1 MLKCGY
7 VKKKCEHGKQKS
19 QCKACYGSGICEHG
33 SQKSR
38 CTKCH
43 GSQICEH
50 GRRKQY
56 CKACNGSQICEH
68 GRHKSYCKA
77 CHGSAI
83 CEHGIAKYTCK
94 ACHGSAICEHGIAKY
109 TCKACI
115 GSRICE
121 HGIQKSQ
128 CKVCVD
134 SRICE
139 HGIHKAQCK
148 ICGGSA
154 FCEHEIRRSH
164 CKKCGGSE
172 LCKTPL
178 CETKRSSK
186 YNNYRF
192 TCFFYLFPDEP
203 NVRNYKTKEKD
214 VVDRIIQFFPHFT
227 WIADK
232 KVQDGCSKRRPDL
245 LLDMGSHI
253 LIVEIDEHKHTDY
266 DCSCE
271 HKRLME
277 LSQDLH
283 HRPIVFIRFNPD
295 AYVNQEGMTVTSCWK
310 LNKFGIMTVAKS
322 KVNEWEERTQILQQQ
337 IQYWIENPSEKTI
350 EIIELFY

>member
-1 MLKCGY
+1 MWLC
-7 VKKKCEHGKQKS
+7 KKKCEHGK
-19 QCKACYGSGICEHG
+19 E
-33 SQKSR
+33 KSR
-38 CTKCH
+38 CVKCH

-50 GRRKQY
+50 GRRKQGCKACNGSQICEHARQKSQ

-68 GRHKSYCKA
+68 GRQKSSCKD
-77 CHGSAI
+77 CNGSQI
-83 CEHGIAKYTCK
+83 CEHGIIKYTCK
-94 ACHGSAICEHGIAKY
+94 LCV
-109 TCKACI
+109 

-121 HGIQKSQ
+121 HGIN
-128 CKVCVD
+128 
-134 SRICE
+134 
-139 HGIHKAQCK
+139 KAQCK
-148 ICGGSA
+148 TCGGSA
-154 FCEHEIRRSH
+154 FCEHGIRRSH
-164 CKKCGGSE
+164 CKTCAGSE
-172 LCKTPL
+172 LCKTPF
-178 CETKRSSK
+178 CETKRNRK
-186 YNNYRF
+186 YNGYCF

-203 NVRNYKTKEKD
+203 NTRNYKTKEKD
-214 VVDRIIQFFPHFT
+214 VADRITQSFTHFT